1 MRKSSDVSGYSD
13 ANDEAISHECFIP
26 LIKKGS
32 ILRSTFMLRPKSAA
46 RLMVFIKPFDE
57 NVFETFYVFVKFIED
72 LEKEL
77 GINIEI
83 IT

>member
-1 MRKSSDVSGYSD
+1 
-13 ANDEAISHECFIP
+13 
-26 LIKKGS
+26 
-32 ILRSTFMLRPKSAA
+32 MLRPKSAA
-46 RLMVFIKPFDE
+46 RLMVFIKPFDA